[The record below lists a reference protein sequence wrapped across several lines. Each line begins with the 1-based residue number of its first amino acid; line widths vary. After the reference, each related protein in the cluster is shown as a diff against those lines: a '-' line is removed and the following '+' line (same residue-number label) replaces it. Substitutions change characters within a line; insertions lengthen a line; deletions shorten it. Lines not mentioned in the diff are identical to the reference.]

1 MKGDDIIE
9 ICQVLS
15 FLFHTVKCF
24 NGVFLLYLG
33 AFSISMKSRR
43 IINMKKL
50 LKSLFLLLFFI
61 CLSGTGFG
69 QSSDAVQLDSCTFDN
84 KEQTVRISIK
94 TTESFIVGANRY
106 VLHIGG
112 NTFLRNIHP
121 DGRLDEIVFLVP
133 LADYESLQVEGEIVL
148 VYGYYHENELQ
159 DNEGSQVNG
168 FMGKHWK
175 LGAFKPQNFT
185 N

>member
-1 MKGDDIIE
+1 MG
-9 ICQVLS
+9 CSS
-15 FLFHTVKCF
+15 FLFAIIKCF
-24 NGVFLLYLG
+24 NDGFLLSLV

-50 LKSLFLLLFFI
+50 LKSSLLLLFLL
-61 CLSGTGFG
+61 CLNGTGFT
-69 QSSDAVQLDSCTFDN
+69 QSSDAVQLDSCTFD
-84 KEQTVRISIK
+84 KEEQTVRISIK

-133 LADYESLQVEGEIVL
+133 LADYENLQEEGEIVL
-148 VYGYYHENELQ
+148 VYGYYHENALQ
-159 DNEGSQVNG
+159 DSEGSQVNG